1 MTGGEAL
8 GIMGG
13 AICLTFPLWGAY
25 IFQAWLDQRPTPEQR
40 AAHTR
45 EIVQRRRDQ
54 ITRRGW

>member
-13 AICLTFPLWGAY
+13 AICLTFPLWGAWLLVR
-25 IFQAWLDQRPTPEQR
+25 WLDGRPTAEQR

>member
-1 MTGGEAL
+1 MTGVEAL
-8 GIMGG
+8 DIMGG

-25 IFQAWLDQRPTPEQR
+25 LLRAWLDSRPTPEQR
-40 AAHTR
+40 AKHTR

>member
-1 MTGGEAL
+1 MTGGEAF

-25 IFQAWLDQRPTPEQR
+25 LLRAWLDGRPTAEQR

>member
-25 IFQAWLDQRPTPEQR
+25 LFGAWLDRRPTPEQR
-40 AAHTR
+40 RKHTR

>member
-25 IFQAWLDQRPTPEQR
+25 LFQAWLDGRPTAEQR

>member
-1 MTGGEAL
+1 MTTLDAL

-13 AICLTFPLWGAY
+13 AICLTFPLCGAY
-25 IFQAWLDQRPTPEQR
+25 LLVRWLDSRPTTEQR
-40 AAHTR
+40 VAHTR

>member
-1 MTGGEAL
+1 MTGGEVL

-13 AICLTFPLWGAY
+13 AVCLTFPLWGAY
-25 IFQAWLDQRPTPEQR
+25 LLQAWLDRRPTPEQR

>member
-1 MTGGEAL
+1 MTGAEVF

-13 AICLTFPLWGAY
+13 AICLTLPLWGAY
-25 IFQAWLDQRPTPEQR
+25 LFQVWLDGRPTAEQR

>member
-1 MTGGEAL
+1 MTGGEAF

-25 IFQAWLDQRPTPEQR
+25 LFQAWLDRRPTPEQR
-40 AAHTR
+40 SAHTR